1 MNLNRVKLSIMMFLQ
16 FFIWGAW
23 YVTAPNYLGTIG
35 FDAADFGWTY
45 AVGPIAGIIT
55 PLFVGMVA
63 DRFFSGEKI
72 LGVLHLAG
80 AGLMYFASQL
90 MVTSGPSP
98 SNINVVFFLYM
109 LTYFP
114 TLALTNTVAMKN
126 MKDPAKEFP
135 IIRVFGTIG
144 WIAAGLVLTWTS
156 LETAVGMFHLTAAS
170 ALVLGVLS
178 FALPSTPPNREQKT
192 SIGQILGVD
201 AWKLL
206 RDKTYLTFM
215 ISSVLICIPLAFY
228 YQIASRVVEMSQLPI
243 GQTMSYG
250 QMSEIFFMLL
260 VPLFYARLGVK
271 KMLAIGML
279 TWIARYAL
287 FSLGAPIEN
296 RMMIILGVAIH
307 GICYDFFFVTGQIYT
322 DKKASGPIRAQ
333 AQGLLVMLTLGIG
346 MFVGAKAAAYVESVC
361 TPPASIA
368 AQRNGQVLAGKIQ
381 EIDAKLLESDGDT
394 AVQLTPADRNSLE
407 TEKEQLTEDKKEQR
421 MIELRAINWKKL
433 WAIPCVFA
441 AVVMGFFLVFFKDD
455 SLDLKS
461 GDDVDGEGE
470 GTGQAEYVLPDDSGV
485 DDIDDDDRYAA
496 YEMDDPEDE
505 HDEAGQ

>member
-1 MNLNRVKLSIMMFLQ
+1 MNLNRFKLAIMMFLQ

-23 YVTAPNYLGTIG
+23 YVTAPNFLGTIG
-35 FDAADFGWTY
+35 FNASDFGWTY

-63 DRFFSGEKI
+63 DRFFAGEKV

-90 MVTSGPSP
+90 MVTATPSP
-98 SNINVVFFLYM
+98 SNINIVFFLYM

-114 TLALTNTVAMKN
+114 TLALTNTIAMRN
-126 MKDPAKEFP
+126 MQDPAKEFP
-135 IIRVFGTIG
+135 VIRVFGTIG

-156 LETAVGMFHLTAAS
+156 LETTVGMFQLTAAS
-170 ALVLGVLS
+170 ALVLGILS
-178 FALPSTPPNREQKT
+178 FVLPNTPPNREQKT
-192 SIGQILGVD
+192 SVGQILGVD

-206 RDKTYLTFM
+206 KDKTYLTFI
-215 ISSVLICIPLAFY
+215 ISSILICIPLAFY

-260 VPLFYARLGVK
+260 VPLFYVRLGVK

-279 TWIARYAL
+279 TWVARYAL

-296 RMMIILGVAIH
+296 RIMIILGVAIH

-322 DKKASGPIRAQ
+322 DKKAADPIRAQ

-346 MFVGAKAAAYVESVC
+346 MFVGAKAAAYVESTC
-361 TPPASIA
+361 TPPESIA
-368 AQRNGQVLAGKIQ
+368 AQKNGQVLASRIQ
-381 EIDAKLLESDGDT
+381 EIDDKLKVLEGG
-394 AVQLTPADRNSLE
+394 AAAQLTPADRQSLE
-407 TEKEQLTEDKKEQR
+407 TEKEQLAEEKKEQR
-421 MIELRAINWKKL
+421 MVELRSINWKKL
-433 WAIPCVFA
+433 WAIPCIFA

-455 SLDLKS
+455 SRDS
-461 GDDVDGEGE
+461 TSDGDGDGDGESSDPPP
-470 GTGQAEYVLPDDSGV
+470 QDDS
-485 DDIDDDDRYAA
+485 DDGDRYAA